1 MRTRLKSG
9 GADTLPPEPAPGDGR
24 HTCRQGMGARTIA
37 FVASCLNEEGNVV
50 ALHQRCLAAFEAFS
64 QPRGGAERWRFAMTL
79 ADNGSS
85 DGTAA
90 ALLAI
95 RRQDPR
101 VQVLLN
107 ARNYGPEPSV
117 VNGFAHTE
125 AELVVLLASDLQ
137 DPPELVVTMLE
148 TLEAR
153 GGEADAVLACK
164 RSLPRGPLLDSGR
177 WLYYRLLAFGTR
189 NERAP
194 NGFHGFGVYRAEVVQ
209 DAVEL
214 WRQTAMSLRQALRL
228 SSHAPLTF
236 AYDLSA
242 RRAGRSSYRLVG
254 YLREGLEAV
263 FAGDAITTR
272 LTIRLGLLALLAAI
286 GVGLAVAVNVAR
298 GTSGY
303 AAGTPTV
310 MLLVLAS
317 LGIQALLIAMVSYQI
332 ENLNLPVKRP
342 VVRCRDVERG
352 AGDGH
357 APEA

>member
-1 MRTRLKSG
+1 
-9 GADTLPPEPAPGDGR
+9 
-24 HTCRQGMGARTIA
+24 MGATSTSTATLA
-37 FVASCLNEEGNVV
+37 FVASCLNEEGNV
-50 ALHQRCLAAFEAFS
+50 AELHRRCLAVFESFS

-125 AELVVLLASDLQ
+125 ADLVVLLASDLQ
-137 DPPELVVTMLE
+137 DPPELVGAMLAALVE
-148 TLEAR
+148 GDGR
-153 GGEADAVLACK
+153 ADAVLACK
-164 RSLPRGPLLDSGR
+164 RSLPRGPLLDLGR
-177 WLYYRLLAFGTR
+177 WFYYRLLAFGTR

-209 DAVEL
+209 DAVDL

-242 RRAGRSSYRLVG
+242 RPTGRSSYRLLG
-254 YLREGLEAV
+254 YLREGLAAV
-263 FAGDAITTR
+263 FSGDAITTR

-286 GVGLAVAVNVAR
+286 GVGLAVVVNVAR
-298 GTSGY
+298 GASGY

-342 VVRCRDVERG
+342 VVRCRSLARSEG
-352 AGDGH
+352 AGD
-357 APEA
+357 APAA

>member
-1 MRTRLKSG
+1 MRARREG
-9 GADTLPPEPAPGDGR
+9 RRADTLPPEPAPGDGR
-24 HTCRQGMGARTIA
+24 HTCGQGMGARTIA
-37 FVASCLNEEGNVV
+37 FVASCLNEESNV
-50 ALHQRCLAAFEAFS
+50 AELHRRCLAAFHAFTDE
-64 QPRGGAERWRFAMTL
+64 RGGERAWHFAMTL
-79 ADNGSS
+79 ADNGST
-85 DGTAA
+85 DGTARALA
-90 ALLAI
+90 ALHKA
-95 RRQDPR
+95 DDR
-101 VQVLLN
+101 VQVLVN

-117 VNGFAHTE
+117 VNAFAHTE
-125 AELVVLLASDLQ
+125 ADLVVLLASDLQ
-137 DPPELVVTMLE
+137 DPPELVVAMLAA
-148 TLEAR
+148 LEEGDGR
-153 GGEADAVLACK
+153 TDAVLACK
-164 RSLPRGPLLDSGR
+164 RSLPRGPLLDLGR

-194 NGFHGFGVYRAEVVQ
+194 NGFHGFGVYRGEVVQ

-236 AYDLSA
+236 AYDLSE

-272 LTIRLGLLALLAAI
+272 LTMRLGLLALLAAI
-286 GVGLAVAVNVAR
+286 GLGLAVVVNVVR

-342 VVRCRDVERG
+342 VVRCRDLERG

-357 APEA
+357 APEV